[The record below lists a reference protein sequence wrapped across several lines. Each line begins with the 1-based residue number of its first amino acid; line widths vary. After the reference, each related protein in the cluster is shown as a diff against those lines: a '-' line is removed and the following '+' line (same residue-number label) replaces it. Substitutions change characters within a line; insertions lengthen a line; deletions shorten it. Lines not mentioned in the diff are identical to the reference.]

1 MKYID
6 IGRVEVHLKG
16 ECGGVGCDSCDC
28 DVMLYEEAKV
38 YTSGDHYVIMTTD
51 DLGDYTIIETFDFS
65 KVKTVKI
72 N

>member
-6 IGRVEVHLKG
+6 IGKVEVYLKG
-16 ECGGVGCDSCDC
+16 ACGGGGGDSCDC
-28 DVMLYEEAKV
+28 DVIMYEEAKV

-51 DLGDYTIIETFDFS
+51 GLDDDMVIETFDFN

>member
-6 IGRVEVHLKG
+6 IGKVEVYLKG
-16 ECGGVGCDSCDC
+16 ECGGCGCDSCDC
-28 DVMLYEEAKV
+28 DVIMYEEAKV
-38 YTSGDHYVIMTTD
+38 YTSGDYYVIMTTD
-51 DLGDYTIIETFDFS
+51 GLDDDMVIETFDFN